1 MTRQRLRSNRFLP
14 EYVSRF
20 KDRHGKERLRFR
32 RKGYPSQYF
41 TAALG
46 TEAFREEYRRFNS
59 AEAVAQAREDAHAA
73 NTIPGSIGDLL
84 RRYLAIPERLGPSA
98 TTQTKVRQILER
110 FAQGREDR
118 PVKAI
123 RFEHIDAIIAKAR
136 IKTVD
141 ANGRK
146 VGGIEAARKLRKE
159 LRRFFAFAR
168 KLGWLTTNPVD
179 DTQQVRVAPGD
190 QSTGFYTWSE
200 DDIAIYRNR
209 WALGTKQRLA
219 MELMLWTDQRK
230 VDAIH
235 LGRQHVSGGKF
246 VIRQSKTGKLLRL
259 PIAPQLAAAI
269 DAMPPSD
276 AMCFLVT
283 EWGKPFSVKGFGGWF
298 REQCDAAGLPKCT
311 AHGLRKATMRRMA
324 ELEMPNKTMKSVSGH
339 SKDDEV
345 ARYTAA
351 ANQERLAEGAISRL
365 AEWEMSNLDPRLDTN
380 SAEGAENGR

>member
-1 MTRQRLRSNRFLP
+1 MTNRRLRSNRFLP

-59 AEAVAQAREDAHAA
+59 PEAATQAIEDAHAA
-73 NTIPGSIGDLL
+73 RLIPGSIGDLL
-84 RRYLAIPERLGPSA
+84 RRYLAVPERLGPSEV
-98 TTQTKVRQILER
+98 TQTKVRQILER
-110 FAQGREDR
+110 FAEGREDR
-118 PVKAI
+118 PVKAV
-123 RFEHIDAIIAKAR
+123 RFEHIDAIVAKAR

-141 ANGRK
+141 AKGRK
-146 VGGIEAARKLRKE
+146 VGGNEAARKLRKE

-168 KLGWLTTNPVD
+168 KLDWISANPVD
-179 DTQQVRVAPGD
+179 DSEPVKITPSER
-190 QSTGFYTWSE
+190 STGFYTWTE
-200 DDIAIYRNR
+200 ADITAYRNH
-209 WALGTKQRLA
+209 WPLGTKQRLA

-235 LGRQHVSGGKF
+235 LGRQHVREGRFIIRQRKGGK
-246 VIRQSKTGKLLRL
+246 SLTL
-259 PIAPQLAAAI
+259 PIAPPLAEAI
-269 DAMPPSD
+269 AAMPVSN
-276 AMCFLVT
+276 AMCFIVT
-283 EWGKPFSVKGFGGWF
+283 EWGKPFSPKGFGGWF
-298 REQCDAAGLPKCT
+298 RRQCDAAGLPQCT
-311 AHGLRKATMRRMA
+311 SHGLRKATMRRMA

-351 ANQERLAEGAISRL
+351 ANQARLAESAIRQL
-365 AEWEMSNLDPRLDTN
+365 VEWEKSNPVPRLDAN
-380 SAEGAENGR
+380 SA